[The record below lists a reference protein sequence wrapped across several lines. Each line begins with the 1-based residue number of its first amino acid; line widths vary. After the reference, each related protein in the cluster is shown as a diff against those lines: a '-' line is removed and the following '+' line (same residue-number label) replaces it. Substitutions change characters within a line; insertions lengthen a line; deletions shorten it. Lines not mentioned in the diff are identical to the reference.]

1 MYERDDWELVAC
13 AQAGDQEAF
22 AVLVRRHQLPVI
34 RFCQRM
40 TRSASDAE
48 DLAQE
53 TFVRLHRH
61 LRRLRP
67 EAKFTTALFG
77 IARNLTLNFLRGQK
91 RREWLWRSPPPLLEK
106 AAPLQS
112 QPSEAAR
119 VSEIGAALEAGLGR
133 LSPDHREVL
142 LLREFEGLD
151 YREIARVTGCRIG
164 TVRSRLARAREQL
177 RGEIETMGGQY
188 W

>member
-1 MYERDDWELVAC
+1 MHETDDWELVAR
-13 AQAGDQEAF
+13 AQDGEQEAF
-22 AVLVRRHQLPVI
+22 AVLVRRYQLPII

-40 TRSASDAE
+40 TRSTPDAE

-53 TFVRLHRH
+53 TFIRLHRH
-61 LRRLRP
+61 LKRLRP
-67 EAKFTTALFG
+67 EAKFSTALFG
-77 IARNLTLNFLRGQK
+77 IARNLTLNFLRGQ
-91 RREWLWRSPPPLLEK
+91 RRRGWFWR
-106 AAPLQS
+106 AAPALPETAAPVQG

-119 VSEIGAALEAGLGR
+119 VSEIEAALEAALAR
-133 LSPDHREVL
+133 LSADHREIL

-151 YREIARVTGCRIG
+151 YREIARITGCRIG

-177 RGEIETMGGQY
+177 RGQIEAMGGEY